1 MTDYPLI
8 LALAGLEGLSPEKK
22 ARVALSGSAIEASGV
37 AALKRAILEIDPLF
51 LITTAGITKA
61 YDRTRALC
69 DEHLA
74 KSVNICAIWDCD
86 YPTLLRDIPDAPLLL
101 YYLGDISVLNSFPCV
116 AIVGTREPTDYGL
129 EMSNTAGEV
138 LARAGYT
145 VVSGLARGCDTSAHQ
160 GSISG
165 RGKTVAFVAHGL
177 QTVYPPENAGL
188 ATGIV
193 ETGGCVATEYPLGS
207 KLHPA
212 HFKRRNRLQT
222 GTSLVTIVIE
232 SDLKSGTMYTAGFAQ
247 LHNRKLLVLDHPS
260 DKRSASSE
268 GNLRLLS
275 QGYAQAL
282 TEDQIFGL
290 DGVIDGLVG

>member
-1 MTDYPLI
+1 MTDYPLM

-22 ARVALSGSAIEASGV
+22 VRVALSERAVEASDA

-51 LITTAGITKA
+51 LITTAGIRKA
-61 YDRTRALC
+61 YDHVRTLC

-74 KSVNICAIWDCD
+74 KGVGISAIWDDD
-86 YPTLLRDIPDAPLLL
+86 YPALLRDIPDPPLLL
-101 YYLGDISVLNSFPCV
+101 YYLGDISVLNRFPCV
-116 AIVGTREPTDYGL
+116 AVVGTREPTDYGL
-129 EMSNTAGEV
+129 EMAFAAGEV
-138 LARAGYT
+138 LARAGFT
-145 VVSGLARGCDTSAHQ
+145 VVSGLARGCDTSAHK

-177 QTVYPPENAGL
+177 QTVYPPGNTDL
-188 ATGIV
+188 ALEIT
-193 ETGGCVATEYPLGS
+193 ETGGCLATEYPLGS

-222 GTSLVTIVIE
+222 GASLATLVIE
-232 SDLKSGTMYTAGFAQ
+232 SDLKSGTMYTAGFAR
-247 LHNRKLLVLDHPS
+247 LHNRKLLVLNHPD

-268 GNLRLLS
+268 GNLRLLA
-275 QGYAQAL
+275 QGYSQAL
-282 TEDQIFGL
+282 REDQIFGL